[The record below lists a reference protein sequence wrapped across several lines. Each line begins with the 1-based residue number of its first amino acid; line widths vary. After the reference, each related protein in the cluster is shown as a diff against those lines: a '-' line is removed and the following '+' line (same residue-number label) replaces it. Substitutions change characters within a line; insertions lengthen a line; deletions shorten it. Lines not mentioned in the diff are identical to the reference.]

1 MEGTQRIPP
10 AVALSLLALGPP
22 RPLPAASLGSQDI
35 SSLTPRS
42 VGPYTI
48 LETRPLAG
56 ISKEGDASA
65 PSLLEAASASQTDT
79 GFALMSR
86 AHQVLLDFQAT
97 AAGTRASSSTSVV
110 ASAAA
115 SGVEEGKVLQGRMI
129 DIRDS
134 ILANEGALMHRCVE
148 ARRLVEAH
156 RTALRLQ
163 EELRAQSLLSSA
175 SPVSSSPSREVERG
189 LFSPSV
195 TSTKQQEQY
204 TSPLQSLLLDENA
217 TF

>member
-1 MEGTQRIPP
+1 MEGAQRIPP

-22 RPLPAASLGSQDI
+22 RPLPAASSQGL
-35 SSLTPRS
+35 SSSTPRS
-42 VGPYTI
+42 MGPYTM

-65 PSLLEAASASQTDT
+65 PSVLEAASASQTDT

-97 AAGTRASSSTSVV
+97 AAGTRAFSSTSVV
-110 ASAAA
+110 DSAAA

-134 ILANEGALMHRCVE
+134 ILANEGALVHRCVE

-163 EELRAQSLLSSA
+163 EELRAQSLLSSPSPA
-175 SPVSSSPSREVERG
+175 SPSQSREVERG
-189 LFSPSV
+189 LFSPSMA
-195 TSTKQQEQY
+195 STKQQQQQY
-204 TSPLQSLLLDENA
+204 TSPLQSLLLDGNA